1 MIDSY
6 YIITFNS
13 THLAI
18 ATEQRLLSAGL
29 AVRIIPVPTQVT
41 ADCGLALRFSVSDY
55 AGIRPLMEDVPG
67 IAFYSVHCEGRTKNI
82 RPIP

>member
-1 MIDSY
+1 MTDAY
-6 YIITFNS
+6 DIITFSS

-18 ATEQRLLSAGL
+18 ATEQRLLMAGL

-41 ADCGLALRFSVSDY
+41 ADCGLALRFSISDY
-55 AGIRPLMEDVPG
+55 AGIRTLMEGIPG
-67 IAFYSVHCEGRTKNI
+67 IAFYSVQCEGRTKHV

>member
-1 MIDSY
+1 MTDSY
-6 YIITFNS
+6 YIITFDS

-41 ADCGLALRFSVSDY
+41 ADCGLALRFSISDY
-55 AGIRPLMEDVPG
+55 AGVRVLMEGISG
-67 IAFYSVHCEGRTKNI
+67 IAFYSVECEGRTKNV